1 MPEIG
6 QLAHIIKR
14 LCEFTCHS
22 TGLFP
27 EDTDDYVTLTA
38 GTPANTFG
46 EWAEIQDD
54 KANKFSALFDEA
66 PGYITA
72 LILEEASVKDERYLL
87 EVAYCAEHIMIAR
100 SRFMKV
106 ATKVDV
112 SHLMRIRSARIPTGE
127 EIYYRLKC
135 ETALATAELQLRY
148 YNV

>member
-6 QLAHIIKR
+6 QMAHIIRR
-14 LCEFTCHS
+14 LCEFICHS
-22 TGLFP
+22 TNIFP

-54 KANKFSALFDEA
+54 KANKFSAKFDEN

-87 EVAYCAEHIMIAR
+87 EISYCELHTLIAR

-112 SHLMRIRSARIPTGE
+112 SHLMRIRSALIPAGE

-148 YNV
+148 YNT

>member
-6 QLAHIIKR
+6 QLAHIIRR
-14 LCEFTCHS
+14 LCQFICHS
-22 TGLFP
+22 TNIFP

-46 EWAEIQDD
+46 AWAEIQDD
-54 KANKFSALFDEA
+54 KAIKFSAKFDEN

-72 LILEEASVKDERYLL
+72 VILEDASVKDKRYLL
-87 EVAYCAEHIMIAR
+87 EISYCAEHILIAR

-106 ATKVDV
+106 ETKTDV
-112 SHLMRIRSARIPTGE
+112 SHLMRIRSALIPVGE
-127 EIYYRLKC
+127 EVFYRLKC